1 MEVAAHLSP
10 PLLAHLR
17 TALANE
23 HSLIQAECWSDLA
36 TALRT
41 RPVDV
46 AVVDPNVDGKSQVDE
61 IRVLLGRHPS
71 VPFVLYIVALTP
83 EALQST
89 VVLARDGVTNV
100 VLRGFDDEPRRLVQ
114 LLESVPAYGLGES
127 LLRALAPRLDDAP
140 ALLRGTMKQL
150 FTAPHAFRSVNDLAL
165 AAGMTR
171 RNLDRWLE
179 THDLASARMLLLG
192 ARIARAIY
200 YMQDP
205 GCLLDDISR
214 KLGYDSPRLFA
225 RQVRAATG
233 VMPSVLRETAEPE
246 KFMER
251 LAERLCRRGGL
262 EE

>member
-1 MEVAAHLSP
+1 
-10 PLLAHLR
+10 
-17 TALANE
+17 
-23 HSLIQAECWSDLA
+23 
-36 TALRT
+36 LRT
-41 RPVDV
+41 RPIDI
-46 AVVDPNVDGKSQVDE
+46 AIVDPHIDGRLQVDE

-71 VPFVLYIVALTP
+71 VPVVLYLMALTP
-83 EALQST
+83 DALQST
-89 VVLARDGVTNV
+89 LALARHGVSNV
-100 VLRGFDDEPRRLVQ
+100 VLRGFDDEPKRLVQ
-114 LLESVPAYGLGES
+114 LLESVPSYGLSDS
-127 LLRALAPRLDDAP
+127 LLRAIAPRFDDAP

-150 FTAPHAFRSVNDLAL
+150 FTAPHVFRSVSDLAL

-179 THDLASARMLLLG
+179 SHDLASARMLLLG
-192 ARIARAIY
+192 ARIARAVY

-205 GCLLDDISR
+205 GCLLDDVSR

-233 VMPSVLRETAEPE
+233 VMPSVLRETMEPE

-251 LAERLCRRGGL
+251 LAERLCRRGGM

>member
-1 MEVAAHLSP
+1 MEVAALLSP
-10 PLLAHLR
+10 SLRSHLR
-17 TALANE
+17 SALLNE
-23 HSLIQAECWSDLA
+23 HVLINAENWDDLA
-36 TALRT
+36 TAMRT
-41 RPVDV
+41 RPIDI
-46 AVVDPNVDGKSQVDE
+46 AVVDPHIDGRPQLDE
-61 IRVLLGRHPS
+61 IRAVLGRYPS
-71 VPFVLYIVALTP
+71 VPVVLYLVALTP

-89 VVLARDGVTNV
+89 LVLARHGVTNV

-114 LLESVPAYGLGES
+114 LLESVPAYGLS
-127 LLRALAPRLDDAP
+127 DTVLRAIAPRFDDAP

-150 FTAPHAFRSVNDLAL
+150 FNAPHAFRSVGDLAI

-233 VMPSVLRETAEPE
+233 VMPSVLRETMEPE

-251 LAERLCRRGGL
+251 LAARLCRRGGM

>member
-17 TALANE
+17 AALLNE
-23 HSLIQAECWSDLA
+23 HILIQAECWDDLA

-41 RPVDV
+41 RPIDV
-46 AVVDPNVDGKSQVDE
+46 AVIDPNVDGRAQVDE

-71 VPFVLYIVALTP
+71 VPVIIYLMALTP

-89 VVLARDGVTNV
+89 VLLARLGVTNV
-100 VLRGFDDEPRRLVQ
+100 VLRGFDDEPRRLLQ
-114 LLESVPAYGLGES
+114 LIQSVSAYASSDS
-127 LLRALAPRLDDAP
+127 LLHALAPRLDDAP
-140 ALLRGTMKQL
+140 ALLRGTLERL
-150 FTAPHAFRSVNDLAL
+150 FTAPHTFRSVGDLAQ

-179 THDLASARMLLLG
+179 SHDLASARMLLLG

-214 KLGYDSPRLFA
+214 KLGYESPRLFA

-233 VMPSVLRETAEPE
+233 VMPSVLRETMEPE

-251 LAERLCRRGGL
+251 LAERLCRRGGM

>member
-10 PLLAHLR
+10 PLLSHLR
-17 TALANE
+17 ASLINE
-23 HSLIQAECWSDLA
+23 HVLIVAEGWGDLA

-41 RPVDV
+41 RPVDI
-46 AVVDPNVDGKSQVDE
+46 AVVDPHVDGKSQVDE
-61 IRVLLGRHPS
+61 IRALLGRHPS
-71 VPFVLYIVALTP
+71 VPFVIYLMALTP

-89 VVLARDGVTNV
+89 LILARQGVTNV

-114 LLESVPAYGLGES
+114 LLESVPAYGLSES
-127 LLRALAPRLDDAP
+127 LLHALAPRFDDAP
-140 ALLRGTMKQL
+140 ALLRGTMEQL
-150 FTAPHAFRSVNDLAL
+150 FNTPHAFRTVADLAV

-179 THDLASARMLLLG
+179 SHDLASARMLLLG

-233 VMPSVLRETAEPE
+233 VMPSVLRETMEPE
-246 KFMER
+246 KFMEQ

>member
-1 MEVAAHLSP
+1 VEVAAHISP
-10 PLLAHLR
+10 PLLSHLR
-17 TALANE
+17 AALINE
-23 HSLIQAECWSDLA
+23 HVLIIAEGWDDLA

-41 RPVDV
+41 RPIDI
-46 AVVDPNVDGKSQVDE
+46 AIVDPYVDGKPQVDE

-71 VPFVLYIVALTP
+71 VPFVIYLMALTP
-83 EALQST
+83 EVLRST
-89 VVLARDGVTNV
+89 MVLARDGVTNV
-100 VLRGFDDEPRRLVQ
+100 VLRGFDDEPKRLVQ
-114 LLESVPAYGLGES
+114 LLESVPAYGLSES
-127 LLRALAPRLDDAP
+127 LLGAIAPRFEDAP
-140 ALLRGTMKQL
+140 ALLRGTMRQL
-150 FTAPHAFRSVNDLAL
+150 FNAPHAFRSVGDLAQ

-179 THDLASARMLLLG
+179 SHDLASARMLLLA

-233 VMPSVLRETAEPE
+233 VMPSVLRETMEPE

>member
-1 MEVAAHLSP
+1 M
-10 PLLAHLR
+10 
-17 TALANE
+17 
-23 HSLIQAECWSDLA
+23 
-36 TALRT
+36 RT
-41 RPVDV
+41 RPLDV
-46 AVVDPNVDGKSQVDE
+46 AVVDPHIDGRPQLDE
-61 IRVLLGRHPS
+61 IRALLARYPS
-71 VPFVLYIVALTP
+71 VPMVLYLTALTP

-89 VVLARDGVTNV
+89 VVLARNGATNV
-100 VLRGFDDEPRRLVQ
+100 VLRGFDDEPKRLVQ
-114 LLESVPAYGLGES
+114 LLESVPGHGLS
-127 LLRALAPRLDDAP
+127 NALLSAISPRFDDAP
-140 ALLRGTMKQL
+140 PLLRGTVRQL
-150 FTAPHAFRSVNDLAL
+150 FTTPHAFHSVGDLAL

-192 ARIARAIY
+192 ARIARAIH

-233 VMPSVLRETAEPE
+233 VMPSVLRESRQPE
-246 KFMER
+246 KFMEM
-251 LAERLCRRGGL
+251 LAARLCRRGGL